1 VRRSATVS
9 HVPVAA
15 SQYGATVTEAQ
26 ERELLSRLRA
36 GDERAFAQIVRD
48 WSPVMLRVAGTFVSA
63 HASAEECVQ
72 EAWLGVIRGL
82 DRFEGR
88 SRLRTWAIGI
98 VVNIAR
104 RRAQRDG
111 RMVSWAPGEEEAG
124 PTVDPRRF
132 RALGE
137 PWAGGWTEQGAP
149 REWEPEAVLLAG
161 EAMDV
166 LAEGLAQLPPRQRA
180 VVTLC
185 DVHGLSGEEV
195 CSMLDLHAGNQRVL
209 LHRGRARLRQLL
221 EDYHRPGV
229 EALPS

>member
-1 VRRSATVS
+1 MTAVEDT
-9 HVPVAA
+9 
-15 SQYGATVTEAQ
+15 
-26 ERELLSRLRA
+26 ELLRRLRA
-36 GDERAFAQIVRD
+36 GDERAFAQVVRD
-48 WSPVMLRVAGTFVSA
+48 WSPVMLRVAGTFVFA

-72 EAWLGVIRGL
+72 EAWLGFIRGL

-111 RMVSWAPGEEEAG
+111 RMVSWAVGDDDAG

-132 RALGE
+132 RAAAE
-137 PWAGGWTEQGAP
+137 QWAGGWTEQGAP

-161 EAMDV
+161 EAMEV
-166 LAEGLAQLPPRQRA
+166 LADGLAQLPPRQRA

-195 CSMLDLHAGNQRVL
+195 CDVLELSAGNQRVL

-221 EDYHRPGV
+221 EDYHRPRMEV
-229 EALPS
+229 SPT